1 MRGDDSEGCDLKQ
14 AALSLA
20 RTAVAQNDE
29 VEDWLRHSEIVPTAP
44 LCWIPWMI
52 SNAKDR
58 AAAVSKLQTWL
69 EKAEIVPVNANQT
82 ADFHARFDDHYAFRS
97 ATPLVIEG
105 TVGNRSDSISAD
117 KSLWMGVNTHPW
129 AWVANEFRQNLILN
143 SAEISA
149 ISKLRSQFPDSAPFP
164 DSARFPPEKLHADA
178 FAKYL
183 LNGALGPGAFDLR
196 YVRYLVDA
204 SIERRIKL

>member
-1 MRGDDSEGCDLKQ
+1 VDDPPRPVPNPVPGSGHFKRALLGHFCQAPKKTMEKTINDLSATLSRRTVGQQALRCAKLGVL
-14 AALSLA
+14 AALSQVNHLSGA
-20 RTAVAQNDE
+20 DKHTKVKSPASLNAA
-29 VEDWLRHSEIVPTAP
+29 LGGAIPTAP

-105 TVGNRSDSISAD
+105 AG
-117 KSLWMGVNTHPW
+117 
-129 AWVANEFRQNLILN
+129 RQ
-143 SAEISA
+143 SE
-149 ISKLRSQFPDSAPFP
+149 
-164 DSARFPPEKLHADA
+164 RFY
-178 FAKYL
+178 F
-183 LNGALGPGAFDLR
+183 G
-196 YVRYLVDA
+196 
-204 SIERRIKL
+204 